1 MNLNSMLTDL
11 QYYCNRKDLTW
22 SYKTVKQILEK
33 TAWITR
39 LTGNTELMKSVT
51 SDIDK
56 ILINTGMKEKLQ
68 LMYKIEKESKRND

>member
-1 MNLNSMLTDL
+1 MNLNSMLKDL
-11 QYYCNRKDLTW
+11 QYYCNRKDIGW
-22 SYKTVKQILEK
+22 SYRTVKQIIEK

-39 LTGNTELMKSVT
+39 LTGNTELMKDVI

-68 LMYKIEKESKRND
+68 LMYKIEKASK